1 MINNRLGVS
10 SISFGFHRKT
20 KLFNLNFFYI
30 RLFALEMV
38 KPTIKTI
45 FVASQFAAG
54 VWLLMKTLACN
65 GSFLEF

>member
-1 MINNRLGVS
+1 
-10 SISFGFHRKT
+10 
-20 KLFNLNFFYI
+20 
-30 RLFALEMV
+30 MV

-65 GSFLEF
+65 GSFLEFWYRCDWCY